1 MKIIHNSR
9 DSRYRSPFGA
19 VTVGSEIAV
28 AIEFEDCIPESVQ
41 LHVKKDWESG
51 AKIIRM
57 NECRNQWGF
66 EYDAFRAEGAAGS
79 EAVRYEAAI
88 TAPDEGGLL
97 WYWFSAEF

>member
-28 AIEFEDCIPESVQ
+28 AIEFEDCVPESVQ
-41 LHVKKDWESG
+41 LHVRKDWESE

-57 NECRNQWGF
+57 NECT
-66 EYDAFRAEGAAGS
+66 YSAFTS
-79 EAVRYEAAI
+79 I
-88 TAPDEGGLL
+88 APCL
-97 WYWFSAEF
+97 WQKALE